1 MLGVEIDK
9 AAGCLELTVDGR
21 ITKEDFERAV
31 AAIDTLLETH
41 ERIDLVEIVLD
52 IGWVEPEVWWKDIV
66 FHLNHRSFIGRAAVV
81 SDSGWVGPLTRLFAP
96 LYPAAIRTFT
106 LGEIDAA
113 RAWAKDG
120 DQGAPGGDSSS

>member
-41 ERIDLVEIVLD
+41 
-52 IGWVEPEVWWKDIV
+52 
-66 FHLNHRSFIGRAAVV
+66 
-81 SDSGWVGPLTRLFAP
+81 
-96 LYPAAIRTFT
+96 
-106 LGEIDAA
+106 
-113 RAWAKDG
+113 
-120 DQGAPGGDSSS
+120 